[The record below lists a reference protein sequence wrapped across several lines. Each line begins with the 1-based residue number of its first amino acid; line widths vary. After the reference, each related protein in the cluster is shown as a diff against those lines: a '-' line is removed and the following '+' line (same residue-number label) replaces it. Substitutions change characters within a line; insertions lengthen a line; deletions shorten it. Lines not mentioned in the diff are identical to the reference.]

1 MIGFVVR
8 RLRGRL
14 PLAAAALLTVLTTA
28 CVLTALLVL
37 ADGADRTG
45 LRRSLTGPGAARAVV
60 LVTGDRELTTRAADD
75 AAVQHFAGDL
85 FGPLPSAVRTVARS
99 HPYALPGA
107 PAGHDPDLTL
117 LAALDRTRTRLVAGR
132 WPAPAAGIA
141 TVETAAPEAAL
152 RGMGLT
158 ADRLPATLALT
169 DRYSGHGLTVR
180 VTGVYRPTDQ
190 GDPYWRLD
198 PLAGQGTRSLGYTTY
213 GPLLADD
220 SAFTGGPVAQAGRS
234 WLITADFSGI
244 DRGRA
249 DDLRD
254 RATRL
259 PARLQAAA
267 DVRVDTDLPALLDE
281 LSSDALVARSTLLVG
296 ALQLAVLAAAVLLLV
311 VHLLSERQAEENRLL
326 ASRGASRR
334 RIGAFTATE
343 IALLALP
350 AAVLGPLLTPALLAV
365 LRRAAPAAG
374 TGTGLPW
381 FAWPA
386 AALCAL
392 ACVLLATVPL
402 LLRAAGSAVLRRAG
416 RRQGAVPAAV
426 RIGADVALAGLAV
439 VAYLQLAGHTG
450 GLTPDA
456 GGRLGIDPLLVVAPA
471 LALCAGTVAVLR
483 VLPLAARLG
492 ERLATRGT
500 ALGPALTGWQLARR
514 PSRAVG
520 PVLLL
525 VLAVAMGMLALG
537 QRASWAESQRDQAD
551 FATAGGLRIS
561 GSTAPVAAQGERYAA
576 LPGGDRLVPVARTEQ
591 RLPDG
596 SGADILA
603 LGGAQAAQHLRTA
616 PDMLGGRTTAEVFGP
631 LAAAPVTGPR
641 AGLPLPGR
649 PRRIDVDLDVRLLS
663 TTADPPAS
671 GDDPQ
676 DGQDDHQVGVDLLV
690 RDRLGVDA
698 WVRLPAVPDDTR
710 RTVSADL
717 AELTGPSGRFAAPLT
732 VVRVAVDSGAVPN
745 SAAVRRVTLHRIAA
759 GDTPTGPATA
769 AAVPNGLG
777 WSVGSTPHP
786 GATTRADATADTP
799 LILDAT
805 TLGAGTARIELAP
818 ADRAGT
824 PAPVPEVKA
833 VATRGYLTALGA
845 SVGDLIRVPFGTGDV
860 QVRVTAVVD
869 ALPTTTRPALAVDLA
884 TLDRCLVAAG
894 ERGLGPTEWWLPGTG
909 PADPVPGRAAAVLR
923 GDPTAT
929 QTLQVRDEIAAALRA
944 DPYGAAAQAALA
956 ALAVAAVVL
965 AAIGFATATA
975 GSAAERAG
983 EFAVLTALGAPRRA
997 LHRTVPAQQAVLGAI
1012 GLTTGLAL
1020 GALLVRLVVP
1030 LAVLTPQA
1038 RRPVPAVV
1046 VQLPLGQVALLAAVV
1061 CLALLVPAVLTGRRH
1076 AEAAA
1081 RLRHLEDM

>member
-1 MIGFVVR
+1 MGFVVR

-14 PLAAAALLTVLTTA
+14 PLAAAALLTVLTTT

-45 LRRSLTGPGAARAVV
+45 LRRSLNGPGATRAAV
-60 LVTGDRELTTRAADD
+60 LVTGDREIATRAADD
-75 AAVQHFAGDL
+75 TAVQRFADDL

-99 HPYALPGA
+99 RAYALPGA
-107 PAGHDPDLTL
+107 PAGQDPDLTL
-117 LAALDRTRTRLVAGR
+117 LAALDRSRTRLVAGR
-132 WPAPAAGIA
+132 WPAPAAAGA
-141 TVETAAPEAAL
+141 TVEAAAPEAAL

-158 ADRLPATLALT
+158 AGRLPATLALT
-169 DRYSGHGLTVR
+169 DRFSGGSLTVR
-180 VTGVYRPTDQ
+180 VTGVYRPADR

-198 PLAGQGTRSLGYTTY
+198 PLAGQGARSLGYTTY
-213 GPLLADD
+213 GPLLTDD
-220 SAFTGGPVAQAGRS
+220 SAFTAGPVAQAGRS

-244 DRGRA
+244 DRDRADALRGRA
-249 DDLRD
+249 TL
-254 RATRL
+254 L

-267 DVRVDTDLPALLDE
+267 AVRIDTDLPALLDE
-281 LSSDALVARSTLLVG
+281 LASDALVSRSTLLVG

-311 VHLLSERQAEENRLL
+311 VHLLAERQADENRLL
-326 ASRGASRR
+326 AARGASRR

-350 AAVLGPLLTPALLAV
+350 AVVLGPPLTPALLAV

-392 ACVLLATVPL
+392 ACVLLATVPV
-402 LLRAAGSAVLRRAG
+402 LLRAAGAAVLRRAG
-416 RRQGAVPAAV
+416 RRHAAIPAAA
-426 RIGADVALAGLAV
+426 RIGADVALAALAV
-439 VAYLQLAGHTG
+439 VTYLQLAGHTG

-561 GSTAPVAAQGERYAA
+561 GSTAPVAAQGERYTA
-576 LPGGDRLVPVARTEQ
+576 LPGGDRLIPVARTEQ

-603 LGGAQAAQHLRTA
+603 LGSTAAAQHLRTA
-616 PDMLGGRTTAEVFGP
+616 PEILGGRTAAEVFGP

-649 PRRIDVDLDVRLLS
+649 PRRIEVDLDVRVLS
-663 TTADPPAS
+663 EQPLES
-671 GDDPQ
+671 GDAPQ
-676 DGQDDHQVGVDLLV
+676 DGQDNHQVGVELLV
-690 RDRLGVDA
+690 RDRFGADV

-717 AELTGPSGRFAAPLT
+717 DELTGPSGTFAAPLT
-732 VVRVAVDSGAVPN
+732 VVGVAVDSGAVPD
-745 SAAVRRVTLHRIAA
+745 SATARRVTLHRIAA
-759 GDTPTGPATA
+759 GDTATGPATA
-769 AAVPNGLG
+769 AAVPDGLG
-777 WSVGSTPHP
+777 WSVRGSAHP
-786 GATTRADATADTP
+786 GATTRAAATADTP

-805 TLGAGTARIELAP
+805 TLGADSARIELAP

-824 PAPVPEVKA
+824 AAAVPEVKA
-833 VATRGYLTALGA
+833 VATRGYLTGLGA
-845 SVGDLIRVPFGTGDV
+845 SVGDLVRVPFGTGDV
-860 QVRVTAVVD
+860 QVRVAAVVD
-869 ALPTTTRPALAVDLA
+869 ALPTTTRAALAVDLA

-894 ERGLGPTEWWLPGTG
+894 ERGLGPSEWWLPGTG
-909 PADPVPGRAAAVLR
+909 PADPVPGRAAEALR

-929 QTLQVRDEIAAALRA
+929 QSLQVRDEIAAALRA

-956 ALAVAAVVL
+956 ALALAAVVL

-997 LHRTVPAQQAVLGAI
+997 LTRTVPAQQAVLGVL

-1046 VQLPLGQVALLAAVV
+1046 VQLPPGQVAVLAAVV